1 MTALGIHIASA
12 RAGNVIGGGDWATD
26 RLLPDAIRAWRNKRS
41 LDIRNPNSIRPWQH
55 VLEPLRAYIIL
66 AQQLAANS
74 ELACAYNFGPDFE
87 EAASVRQVIELAQ
100 STWGD
105 HSAVHWGQS
114 KSSMHEAG
122 ILRLDTSKSQNEL
135 GIRPVWDVKQAVERT
150 VGWYKKQ
157 NQGADAQNLCDSDI
171 NDFESYVKK
180 NDE

>member
-1 MTALGIHIASA
+1 
-12 RAGNVIGGGDWATD
+12 
-26 RLLPDAIRAWRNKRS
+26 
-41 LDIRNPNSIRPWQH
+41 
-55 VLEPLRAYIIL
+55 
-66 AQQLAANS
+66 
-74 ELACAYNFGPDFE
+74 
-87 EAASVRQVIELAQ
+87 VIELAQ

-114 KSSMHEAG
+114 ESGMHEAG

-171 NDFESYVKK
+171 NDFESYAKK